1 MFAMEIH
8 QAYYLIKMKEA
19 LSMKQRNNPYY
30 SLRAFA
36 RDIGIHPATLSQIIN
51 GKRNLPKRDCE
62 KVLSKLNLSPKEK
75 NLFIESLKKKNTITT
90 PKEDDDHRF
99 LLDESYFKII
109 SEWEH
114 FAVLELFNLPSFQK
128 TKEDIAQ
135 RLDLNLNRVEVVISN
150 LLWASLI
157 SVDKN
162 GQFYKIHSDVK
173 TTDNIKSQALR
184 DSHKETMLMGIQK
197 IDEIEI
203 ELRDFSSLT
212 LVIDP
217 QKINEAKQVIKE
229 FRKKMTSLSMQDNP
243 QEVYQLDSYFL
254 LAKKVTGVMPLSVG
268 IRMSLFYLQ
277 NF

>member
-1 MFAMEIH
+1 MFVMEIH
-8 QAYYLIKMKEA
+8 QAYYLVKMKEV

-36 RDIGIHPATLSQIIN
+36 RDIDIHPATLSQIIN
-51 GKRNLPKRDCE
+51 GKRNLPKRDCD
-62 KVLSKLNLSPKEK
+62 KVLSKLNLTPKEK
-75 NLFIESLKKKNTITT
+75 NLFIESLKKKNNIAI

-114 FAVLELFNLPSFQK
+114 FAVLELFNIPSFQK
-128 TKEDIAQ
+128 SVEDISQ
-135 RLDLNLNRVEVVISN
+135 RLDITLNRGEVVISN
-150 LLWASLI
+150 LLRASLI

-162 GQFYKIHSDVK
+162 GNFYKIHSDVK

-197 IDEIEI
+197 IDEIQI

-212 LVIDP
+212 LALDP
-217 QKINEAKQVIKE
+217 KNINEAKQIIKE
-229 FRKKMTSLSMQDNP
+229 FRKKMTSLSTQDTP
-243 QEVYQLDSYFL
+243 EEVYQLAIQFY
-254 LAKKVTGVMPLSVG
+254 PLTKPE
-268 IRMSLFYLQ
+268 LQ
-277 NF
+277 DTRATQ